1 MISVKK
7 KDDRPSIPKSVG
19 MKSLPLH
26 LDSFLEYGKFIHSV
40 KETLERLLYS
50 RYCTS
55 DSLDS

>member
-7 KDDRPSIPKSVG
+7 KDDRPSIPKSAG

-40 KETLERLLYS
+40 KETLE
-50 RYCTS
+50 
-55 DSLDS
+55 

>member
-7 KDDRPSIPKSVG
+7 KDDRQNIHRPVG
-19 MKSLPLH
+19 VKLPLPPS
-26 LDSFLEYGKFIHSV
+26 DSFLEYGKFIHSV

>member
-7 KDDRPSIPKSVG
+7 KGRQAKYPQIGRHEIASSAFGFIS
-19 MKSLPLH
+19 
-26 LDSFLEYGKFIHSV
+26 EYGKFIHSV